1 MLLCEGDCTATAEKG
16 LDCRAQL
23 YFYFSTSV
31 SFGLFNF
38 SHFELWR
45 SPNTVAAA
53 AQQQINLP
61 RNRTRVHKSKFMKWL
76 MASEKKTK
84 TCCIVDDQQRQVKR
98 PDKSLLCQ
106 ASEGILLDTRAAC
119 EIGNFNCEPRTR
131 WTEQKCKERC
141 MSRGMRSF
149 HSLRTTKSINPQSRR
164 ATPKAKHEPKKK
176 SRIVNWM
183 AKLLLTSLIFYCF
196 PWEISHNL
204 STINSWKFR
213 AACFV
218 SEIF

>member
-1 MLLCEGDCTATAEKG
+1 MQIKFNMVSACGILAQSLAEFCFHSGYRHKFASHVVRQRLAWCMLLCEGDCTATAEKG

-53 AQQQINLP
+53 AQQQVNLP
-61 RNRTRVHKSKFMKWL
+61 RKRTRVRKSKFMEWL

-131 WTEQKCKERC
+131 WTEQKCKNDACLGAWEAFTRF
-141 MSRGMRSF
+141 GLRS
-149 HSLRTTKSINPQSRR
+149 Q
-164 ATPKAKHEPKKK
+164 
-176 SRIVNWM
+176 
-183 AKLLLTSLIFYCF
+183 
-196 PWEISHNL
+196 
-204 STINSWKFR
+204 
-213 AACFV
+213 
-218 SEIF
+218 